1 MVRVKICGITRPI
14 DIEMARDADYL
25 GFVVA
30 SKSMRNLEPE
40 VAQDLMSTCR
50 QKKVMVTTLDD
61 PIQVVKLANRIE
73 PDVIQLHNLMGPEDL
88 RFVTKKFSGNVW
100 GLAPV
105 GNGDELER
113 ANRIRDSV
121 HAVVLDTK
129 LDVKS
134 EVYGGLGISH
144 DWEVSRKVRDRLLP
158 YPVILAGGLSTDN
171 IKKAIRTVRPFAV
184 DVSSGVEEEGLKEPV
199 LVRRFIRFAK
209 EVRD

>member
-1 MVRVKICGITRPI
+1 MVKVKICGVTRPW

-30 SKSMRNLEPE
+30 SNSRRNLEPE
-40 VAQDLMSTCR
+40 VAIDLMSTCR
-50 QKKVMVTTLDD
+50 QKKVMVTTLYD
-61 PIQVVKLANRIE
+61 PIKVVKLANRLD
-73 PDVIQLHNLMGPEDL
+73 PDVVQLHSLMGPEDL

-105 GNGDELER
+105 GRGDELER

-121 HAVVLDTK
+121 HAIILDTK
-129 LDVKS
+129 LDPKS
-134 EVYGGLGISH
+134 DEYGGLGIAH
-144 DWEVSRKVRDRLLP
+144 DWEISRKVRDALLP
-158 YPVILAGGLSTDN
+158 YPVILAGGLCTDN

-199 LVRRFIRFAK
+199 LVRRFIRFSK

>member
-1 MVRVKICGITRPI
+1 LVKVKICGITRPI

-30 SKSMRNLEPE
+30 SKSRRNLDPE
-40 VAQDLMSTCR
+40 VAIDLMSTCK

-61 PIQVVKLANRIE
+61 PIQVVKLAERIE
-73 PDVIQLHNLMGPEDL
+73 PDVIQVHNLMGPEDL
-88 RFVTKKFSGNVW
+88 RFVTRKFIGDVW
-100 GLAPV
+100 GLSPV
-105 GNGDELER
+105 GRGDELER
-113 ANRIRDSV
+113 ADRIRKCVS
-121 HAVVLDTK
+121 AIVLDTK
-129 LDVKS
+129 LDPKS
-134 EVYGGLGISH
+134 EIYGGLGISH
-144 DWEVSRKVRDRLLP
+144 DWEISRKVRDKLLP

-199 LVRRFIRFAK
+199 LVRRFIRFSK

>member
-1 MVRVKICGITRPI
+1 MVKVKICGITRPI

-30 SKSMRNLEPE
+30 SKSRRNLDPE
-40 VAQDLMSTCR
+40 VAIDLMSTCK

-61 PIQVVKLANRIE
+61 PIQLVKLAERIE
-73 PDVIQLHNLMGPEDL
+73 PDIIQVHNLMGPEDL
-88 RFVTKKFSGNVW
+88 RFVTRKFPGDVW

-105 GNGDELER
+105 GRGDEQQR
-113 ANRIRDSV
+113 ADRIRKSV
-121 HAVVLDTK
+121 SAIVLDTK
-129 LDVKS
+129 LDVTS

-144 DWEVSRKVRDRLLP
+144 DWEISRKVRDTLLP

-184 DVSSGVEEEGLKEPV
+184 DVSSGVEEDGLKEPV
-199 LVRRFIRFAK
+199 LVRRFIRFSK